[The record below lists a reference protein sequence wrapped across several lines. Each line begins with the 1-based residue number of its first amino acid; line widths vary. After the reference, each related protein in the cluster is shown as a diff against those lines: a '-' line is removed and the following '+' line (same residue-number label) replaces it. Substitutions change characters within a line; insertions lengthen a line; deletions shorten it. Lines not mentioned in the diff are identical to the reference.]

1 MAAEDEYLQSQGK
14 LPNVRTLYFKKSKEI
29 KYMKFFL
36 KRLQTIF
43 LLSFTLPASAVQ
55 SYATFN
61 ENDPVNNRVAFFIKQ
76 NQINIQKQPSSYS
89 VPYNYN
95 CGEQINYGVFD
106 PNGSFR
112 YRILKNDAQIDSAAN
127 SLNPLILMRSNAI
140 QDLQNIYEYS
150 SDNDP
155 YANIFIDRYMMRLFD
170 DERRPIQAMVNYG
183 HGHSTPLSH
192 KEESLSSLQCNN
204 FIIAYPLA
212 KSLVPITNILLAGS
226 EPKIK
231 KCEVELNTTKTW
243 ALSSWYSIFTRK
255 DNCQINLKLI
265 CDGSENAC
273 SSSTGDYSTRN
284 KFQLII
290 YDDEKNDKQEF
301 IERVQNTEK
310 INVPHRSSNL
320 ESTDNMKFE
329 NKGSGTAKISYVT
342 SSCYSDT
349 GPSTFEIKP
358 NLDRAFTIK
367 TKNTLSVSWWN
378 CYNQDKKISWKIEY
392 TTYE

>member
-1 MAAEDEYLQSQGK
+1 
-14 LPNVRTLYFKKSKEI
+14 
-29 KYMKFFL
+29 MKFFL

-55 SYATFN
+55 SYVTFN
-61 ENDPVNNRVAFFIKQ
+61 ENDPVNNRAASFIQQ
-76 NQINIQKQPSSYS
+76 NQINTQKQPSSYS

-112 YRILKNDAQIDSAAN
+112 YRILKNDAQIDSVTN
-127 SLNPLILMRSNAI
+127 FLNPPIFMRSNAI
-140 QDLQNIYEYS
+140 QELRNIYEYS
-150 SDNDP
+150 NTNDP
-155 YANIFIDRYMMRLFD
+155 YANIFIDRYMTRLSD
-170 DERRPIQAMVNYG
+170 DERRPTLAMVDYG
-183 HGHSTPLSH
+183 RDHSPPLSH
-192 KEESLSSLQCNN
+192 TEKNSSSLQCND
-204 FIIAYPLA
+204 FIIVYPLA
-212 KSLVPITNILLAGS
+212 ENLMPIINILLTGS

-243 ALSSWYSIFTRK
+243 ALSSWYSTFTRK
-255 DNCQINLKLI
+255 DDCQVNIRLI
-265 CDGSENAC
+265 CDGNENAC
-273 SSSTGDYSTRN
+273 SPSTGDYSTRN

-290 YDDEKNDKQEF
+290 YDDEKNYKQES
-301 IERVQNTEK
+301 IERVKNTGK
-310 INVPHRSSNL
+310 VNVPYRSSNL

-329 NKGSGTAKISYVT
+329 NKGSGTTKISYVT

-349 GPSTFEIKP
+349 GPSKFEIKP

-367 TKNTLSVSWWN
+367 NKNTLSLSWWN

-392 TTYE
+392 ITYE